1 MIPITVYKDKNVAL
15 FGLGITGLSAARA
28 LKAGGANVVVWDENQ
43 SRCETASDAGFD
55 VVDLNEADWSQF
67 DALLLS
73 PGVPL
78 THPEPHWTVK
88 KAQAAD
94 VPIIGDTELFF
105 EEFLYRGERDRVLVI
120 TGTNGKSTTTALTT
134 HILKEAGETAV
145 MGGNIGLGVLDMPDF
160 AASESEDGKI
170 YVLEL
175 SSYQIDLTPS
185 LCPTAAGLL
194 NISPDHIDRHGT
206 VENYANVKAK
216 IFANLE
222 KENLAVIS
230 FDDFYCQQ
238 IALNLSTK
246 SEVLFVS
253 STPSIENGVVIEESG
268 FSIVKDTEVVRQVDL
283 RSAPHLRGKH
293 NMQNAAFAVLLS
305 LKVSGDFDG
314 LLKGLIS
321 FPGLDHRMQQIATLT
336 RSSEAQNLERR
347 LLFVNDSKA
356 TNAEASEQALKS
368 FNEIYWIAGGVAKEG
383 GINGLASHMQGV
395 RHACLIGEAAQEF
408 SKTLDE
414 VGVSYDVCV
423 DMERAVKKAVEVA
436 LGNRASG
443 TDTDTDTDTGSEAA
457 ILLSPAAASFDQ
469 YPNFEIRG
477 DAFKDIVRSI
487 DGVSM
492 SETLA

>member
-1 MIPITVYKDKNVAL
+1 MIPITVYKDKTVAL
-15 FGLGITGLSAARA
+15 FGLGITGLSAAGA
-28 LKAGGANVVVWDENQ
+28 LKAGGAQVVVWDENQ
-43 SRCETASDAGFD
+43 SRCETASKAGFD
-55 VVDLNEADWSQF
+55 VVDLNEADWSKF

-105 EEFLYRGERDRVLVI
+105 EEFLHRGECDRVLVI

-134 HILKEAGETAV
+134 HILNEAGEAAV

-160 AASESEDGKI
+160 ASSENQDGKI

-206 VENYANVKAK
+206 VDNYANVKAK
-216 IFANLE
+216 VFANLE
-222 KENLAVIS
+222 AENLAVIS

-238 IALNLSTK
+238 IALNLTTK

-253 STPSIENGVVIEESG
+253 SAPSIENGAILEREG
-268 FSIVKDTEVVRQVDL
+268 FSIVKDTEVVRHVDL
-283 RSAPHLRGKH
+283 SSAPHLRGKH
-293 NMQNAAFAVLLS
+293 NAQNAAFAVLLA
-305 LKVSGDFDG
+305 LKVSGDFEKLISG
-314 LLKGLIS
+314 LMS
-321 FPGLDHRMQQIATLT
+321 FPGLDHRMQQIASLT
-336 RSSEAQNLERR
+336 SASEGRGMERR

-368 FNEIYWIAGGVAKEG
+368 FANIYWIAGGVAKEG
-383 GINGLASHMQGV
+383 GIHGLSPHLGAV
-395 RHACLIGEAAQEF
+395 RHAFLIGEAAGEF
-408 SKTLDE
+408 AKTLE
-414 VGVSYDVCV
+414 ETGVAYEICG
-423 DMERAVKKAVEVA
+423 DMERAVTRAVEVA
-436 LGNRASG
+436 L
-443 TDTDTDTDTGSEAA
+443 SENSADA
-457 ILLSPAAASFDQ
+457 VEEIAVLLSPAAASFDQ

-477 DAFKDIVRSI
+477 NAFKDIVRTI
-487 DGVSM
+487 NGVSM
-492 SETLA
+492 SGLVNETEEA